1 MIELS
6 QHIENLLL
14 ENDCV
19 VIPRLGGFVA
29 YCQPAVYVEKE
40 GLFLPPTRI
49 VGFNPQLKMN
59 DGLLVQSFMS
69 VYGTNF
75 SDANRMID
83 QKVDKLL
90 ELLHENGK
98 VNLPQIGE
106 LRYSIH
112 EKINF
117 IAYDNRLTTPT
128 LYGLGSFE
136 MPMLQ
141 PANKPAVTH
150 TSDTSKAITI
160 EDKPFQAQSEGAI
173 KLQTNYKR
181 LHIGPAWAAA
191 MVAVVVLA
199 FLYIYQF
206 NKVPTSTE
214 QYTTE
219 FAQLIPTEKLM
230 EAVVEKVNRPE
241 KEESLHTEEPILQE
255 PIRKE
260 LDPLVSKEILV
271 ANKADVASSVEPSKE
286 PEQVLIQPSKRYY
299 HVIVASVATET
310 ELTKLV
316 NRLKAQGYT
325 DAKAIIGDG
334 KMRVCIASY
343 ATRNEASM
351 AASQQQDTYQGA
363 WVLKK
368 VI

>member
-29 YCQPAVYVEKE
+29 YCQPAVYVEKDS
-40 GLFLPPTRI
+40 LFLPPTRV

-69 VYGTNF
+69 VYGTSF
-75 SDANRMID
+75 SDANKMVD

-90 ELLHENGK
+90 ELLHENGQ
-98 VNLPQIGE
+98 VDLPQIGE
-106 LRYSIH
+106 LRYSIY
-112 EKINF
+112 EKISF
-117 IAYDNRLTTPT
+117 IAYDNKLTTPT

-136 MPMLQ
+136 MPMLKS
-141 PANKPAVTH
+141 AIKPAVTH
-150 TSDTSKAITI
+150 IADTPEAKA
-160 EDKPFQAQSEGAI
+160 EDDKTTQSEGPI
-173 KLQTNYKR
+173 KLQTHYRK
-181 LHIGPAWAAA
+181 LHIGPAWTAALA
-191 MVAVVVLA
+191 AVVVLA

-206 NKVPTSTE
+206 DKVPTTSTV

-219 FAQLIPTEKLM
+219 RAQLIPTEKLM
-230 EAVVEKVNRPE
+230 EAVVEKVDKPAI
-241 KEESLHTEEPILQE
+241 EETLQVEEPIQQE

-260 LDPLVSKEILV
+260 LSTFASKELV
-271 ANKADVASSVEPSKE
+271 VSNKAEETQSIEPSNAQ
-286 PEQVLIQPSKRYY
+286 EQILAQPSKKYY
-299 HVIVASVATET
+299 HVIVASVATES
-310 ELTKLV
+310 EVNKLV
-316 NRLKAQGYT
+316 NRLKSQGHA
-325 DAKAIIGDG
+325 DAKAIIGGG

-343 ATRNEASM
+343 ATRDEASI
-351 AASQQQDTYQGA
+351 AASQHQDTYQGA